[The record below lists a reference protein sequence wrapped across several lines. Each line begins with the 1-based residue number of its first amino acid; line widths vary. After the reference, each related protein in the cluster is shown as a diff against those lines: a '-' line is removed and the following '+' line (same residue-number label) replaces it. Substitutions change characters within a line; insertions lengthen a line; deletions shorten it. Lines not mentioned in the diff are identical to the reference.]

1 MTFIIIVLIIMYLVV
16 IGWTWNNLLDMKK
29 SKKILIILLG
39 LLIVYILTTIVF
51 NISKNGID
59 YQIEEIEKSIG
70 NVVIILFTGLNSIV
84 LPFVGRNIKRQED
97 GEIDTNILFKRLI
110 VIGVIFLICIFLEC
124 GYMKDI
130 QLGILNIYNSNA

>member
-39 LLIVYILTTIVF
+39 LLIVYIITNIVF

-70 NVVIILFTGLNSIV
+70 NVVIILFTGLNSLV
-84 LPFVGRNIKRQED
+84 LPFIGRNIKRQED
-97 GEIDTNILFKRLI
+97 GEIDTNILFKMLI

-124 GYMKDI
+124 GYMQDI

>member
-39 LLIVYILTTIVF
+39 LLIVYIITNIVF

-70 NVVIILFTGLNSIV
+70 NVVIILFTGLNSLV
-84 LPFVGRNIKRQED
+84 LPFIGRNIKRQED
-97 GEIDTNILFKRLI
+97 GEIDTNILLKRLI
-110 VIGVIFLICIFLEC
+110 LIGVIFLICIFFEC
-124 GYMKDI
+124 GYMKDT

>member
-39 LLIVYILTTIVF
+39 LLIVYIITNIVF

-70 NVVIILFTGLNSIV
+70 NVVIILFTGLNSLV
-84 LPFVGRNIKRQED
+84 LQFIGRNIKRQED
-97 GEIDTNILFKRLI
+97 GEIDTNILFKMLI

-124 GYMKDI
+124 GYMQDI

>member
-1 MTFIIIVLIIMYLVV
+1 MKLI
-16 IGWTWNNLLDMKK
+16 D
-29 SKKILIILLG
+29 
-39 LLIVYILTTIVF
+39 
-51 NISKNGID
+51 
-59 YQIEEIEKSIG
+59 IEKSIG
-70 NVVIILFTGLNSIV
+70 KVVVILFTGLNSISTTIT
-84 LPFVGRNIKRQED
+84 VGRNIKKTEQD